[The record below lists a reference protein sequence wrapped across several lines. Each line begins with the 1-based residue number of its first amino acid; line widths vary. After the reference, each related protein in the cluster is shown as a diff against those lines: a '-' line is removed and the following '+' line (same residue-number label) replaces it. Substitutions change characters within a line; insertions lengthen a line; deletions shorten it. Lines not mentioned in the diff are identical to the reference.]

1 MTRQTISRPCATGAG
16 PANGAIVSRCRGN
29 ESNMQHLLDINRP
42 QDGLERRKAFTLIE
56 LLVVIAIIAILAALL
71 LPALSSAKVH
81 AQAIRCLSNN
91 RQIAIA
97 ILMYA
102 SDYNDYPPPL
112 NQSNYV
118 THNTN
123 WWFRYLDNGKYITS
137 SMISNNLWRCPAV
150 MDRDILATTVA
161 YYDAPCEGYGPFEDT
176 IIPANGIMR
185 YNLDLTEKPQNS
197 RRMNLVLRTS
207 HIWLVGD
214 VGDPKTGGNINK
226 LPTSGYYTDI
236 TVVKPVTNPPPGF
249 GWTTDPSY
257 KSAACR
263 HDARAV
269 FTFCDGHAGSWNYQ
283 QLSTDVDDVFA
294 ISSF

>member
-1 MTRQTISRPCATGAG
+1 MRRAGRGEIVSSRGGAESIMEHRLDISRGKDEP
-16 PANGAIVSRCRGN
+16 
-29 ESNMQHLLDINRP
+29 EQ
-42 QDGLERRKAFTLIE
+42 RKAFTLIE

-71 LPALSSAKVH
+71 LPALSSAKIH
-81 AQAIRCLSNN
+81 AQSIKCLSNN
-91 RQIAIA
+91 RQIAMA

-102 SDYNDYPPPL
+102 GDNNDFPPPL
-112 NQSNYV
+112 NQYNFQY
-118 THNTN
+118 HNTN
-123 WWFRYLDNGKYITS
+123 WWFRYLDYGKYITS
-137 SMISNNLWRCPAV
+137 STISNNVWRCPAV
-150 MDRDILATTVA
+150 MDHDILASTEA

-176 IIPANGIMR
+176 VDPANGIIR

-226 LPTSGYYTDI
+226 LPVSGYYTDI
-236 TVVKPVTNPPPGF
+236 TVVKPVTNPPPGR

-263 HDARAV
+263 HDQRAV
-269 FTFCDGHAGSWNYQ
+269 FTFCDGHASSWTYQ
-283 QLSTDVDDVFA
+283 QLSTDFDDVFA
-294 ISSF
+294 ITSF